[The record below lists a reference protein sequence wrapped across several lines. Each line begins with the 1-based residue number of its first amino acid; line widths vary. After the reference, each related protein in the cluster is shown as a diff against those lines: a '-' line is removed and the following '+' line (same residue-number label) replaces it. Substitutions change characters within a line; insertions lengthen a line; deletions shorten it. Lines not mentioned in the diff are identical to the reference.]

1 MSDRSYIERIPTE
14 KIDEGD
20 RQRKEYKNID
30 KLAADIKKVGRLINP
45 ITLQDKGDG
54 TYLLVAGGRRLLA
67 HEELGWS
74 EIEARIWPTDM
85 SDLEKEMVELLE
97 NVSRENLTW
106 QERVEAEEKIV
117 RLQKKLSGDDKE
129 NLSETAGILGRSVS
143 SLSRDMKLA
152 KAAKE
157 DPKLLDAK
165 TADEAHKLLTKKEEA
180 LIKRELVKRMEKKQA
195 EEGIDKMKKE
205 VAEGFVL
212 GDYDD
217 LISNVPDSCVDLVD
231 LDPPWSM
238 GFRDPMGYTELTGN
252 RGDKMRN
259 ENLDAYVDRDAK
271 AYPELAKGYAKE
283 AYRVLKSDGWLVFW
297 CSPSS
302 WTETLVAM
310 EEAGFD
316 VYHPCVWTKPGQG
329 RNNNPSFRLT
339 VDYETFLYGRKGQ
352 AQLNKQ
358 GRSSL
363 YQFPTAKTGHPNAKS
378 VALQKE
384 ILETFTHPGA
394 KVLSMFLGSGNILM
408 AAIEARMIAFGFEI
422 SGEYRDDFLIRLEKW
437 DPVKNIVEEKLAEK
451 GKKKEEPEESPEEL
465 F

>member
-1 MSDRSYIERIPTE
+1 MSDRSYIEKIPTE
-14 KIDEGD
+14 QIDEGE

-30 KLAADIKKVGRLINP
+30 KLAADIKKIGRLINP
-45 ITLQDKGDG
+45 ITVQALEDG
-54 TYLLVAGGRRLLA
+54 KYLLVAGGRRLLA
-67 HEELGWS
+67 HEELGWK
-74 EIEARIWPTDM
+74 EIEARIWPADM

-106 QERVEAEEKIV
+106 QERVEAEEKIL
-117 RLQKKLSGDDKE
+117 RLQKKLSGEDKE

-157 DPKLLDAK
+157 DPKILEAK
-165 TADEAHKLLTKKEEA
+165 TADQAHKLITKKEEE

-195 EEGIDKMKKE
+195 EDGIDKMKKE

-212 GDYDD
+212 GNYDD
-217 LISNVPDSCVDLVD
+217 LIKNVPDGCIDLVD
-231 LDPPWSM
+231 LDPPWSI
-238 GFRDPMGYTELTGN
+238 GFRNPIGYTEATGN

-259 ENLDAYVDRDAK
+259 ENLDAYIDRDAK
-271 AYPELAKGYAKE
+271 EYPQLARGYAKE
-283 AYRVLKSDGWLVFW
+283 AYRVLKDDGWLVFW

-302 WTETLVAM
+302 WTPTLEAM
-310 EEAGFD
+310 QEAGFD
-316 VYHPCVWTKPGQG
+316 VYHPAIWTKPGQG
-329 RNNNPSFRLT
+329 RNNNPSFRCT
-339 VDYETFLYGRKGQ
+339 VDYEIFIYGRKGK

-363 YQFPTAKTGHPNAKS
+363 YQFPTAKTGHPNAKP

-384 ILETFTHPGA
+384 VLETFTHPGA
-394 KVLSMFLGSGNILM
+394 RILSMFLGSGNILM
-408 AAIEARMIAFGFEI
+408 AAIEARMIAFGFEL
-422 SGEYRDDFLIRLEKW
+422 SGEYRDDFLVRLEKW
-437 DPVKNIVEEKLAEK
+437 DPIKSAIADRIEKKTKVEEE
-451 GKKKEEPEESPEEL
+451 KEEEDL